1 MAVTQT
7 DIQQMIQGLTPTAVN
22 NGNPNT
28 AYNFAPPTQDAQ
40 GNWFG
45 GGVGPAASITA
56 LNLTPRTPWTPPE
69 NTGVPGGNLLDLLPS
84 IPEGGIPTA
93 PGWSP
98 TPQPSPAPQP
108 GGPVTGG
115 GKGPQGQGGKDRPAT
130 GIGGGNAGGATGN
143 PPRYE
148 GLGPGSNPPGTISGV
163 DVRAWANQFNQA
175 GLPVNNSTGQ
185 VNASQMK
192 EGDWGK
198 FFSNVANS
206 PAFGNIA
213 DFFIPGNAYD
223 RDTGWDVSNVVTA
236 IAERFI
242 PFFNILPG
250 NQIDWLADKVSD
262 WIDKSPD
269 NWLLKLLPESVKKA
283 IQNHVKDQ
291 RKQREAR
298 EARRKGNSGGGG
310 GGFGGINY
318 GSFDQSRNTISGL
331 DLGGSGGGSWLTGT
345 VSVGPSSRVDGA
357 FVGGN
362 PAQGGSWGFMPSG
375 GGGGGSGGAGGPGS
389 GGGGAS
395 FGGGGGGG
403 SSGGARQAF
412 RDRFYTNAE

>member
-7 DIQQMIQGLTPTAVN
+7 DIQQMIQGLTPSAVN

-45 GGVGPAASITA
+45 GGVTPAASLGA
-56 LNLTPRTPWTPPE
+56 LQLTPVTPWTPPQG
-69 NTGVPGGNLLDLLPS
+69 TGGNAGGGLLDLLPTM
-84 IPEGGIPTA
+84 PEGGIPTNPNWQPA
-93 PGWSP
+93 PA
-98 TPQPSPAPQP
+98 PSPVPQP

-115 GKGPQGQGGKDRPAT
+115 GKGPQGQGGVDRPAT

-143 PPRYE
+143 PPRYD

-163 DVRAWANQFNQA
+163 DVRAWANTFNQA
-175 GLPVNNSTGQ
+175 GLPVDSNTGR
-185 VNASQMK
+185 VNAGQLKDS
-192 EGDWGK
+192 DWGK

-213 DFFIPGNAYD
+213 DIFIPGDAYD
-223 RDTGWDVSNVVTA
+223 RDTGWDASNVITS

-242 PFFNILPG
+242 PFLNVLPG
-250 NQIDWLADKVSD
+250 NQLDWIADKVSD
-262 WIDKSPD
+262 WIDNSPD
-269 NWLLKLLPESVKKA
+269 NWLLKLLPDSVKKA

-298 EARRKGNSGGGG
+298 EARRKGGSTGGGG
-310 GGFGGINY
+310 AGGFFGNVGGI
-318 GSFDQSRNTISGL
+318 GGV
-331 DLGGSGGGSWLTGT
+331 DLGGLFGGGMPSTNTGT
-345 VSVGPSSRVDGA
+345 VSVGNNTRVDQL
-357 FVGGN
+357 VSGN
-362 PAQGGSWGFMPSG
+362 PVLDGSWGFMPSG
-375 GGGGGSGGAGGPGS
+375 GGGGGGGAGGPGS
-389 GGGGAS
+389 GGGGGG

-403 SSGGARQAF
+403 GGGGARQAF
-412 RDRFYTNAE
+412 RDRYYSRSQ